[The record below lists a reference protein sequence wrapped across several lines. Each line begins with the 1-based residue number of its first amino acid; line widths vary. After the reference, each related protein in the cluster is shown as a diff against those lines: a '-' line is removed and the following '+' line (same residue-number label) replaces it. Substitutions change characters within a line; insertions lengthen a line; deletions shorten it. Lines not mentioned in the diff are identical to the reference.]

1 MAFVVLLATLNKSGY
16 KGHLNSCTGLPVYPP
31 VEVYHD
37 KPGRE
42 KCLQTD
48 VVTFG
53 LGEYFELS

>member
-16 KGHLNSCTGLPVYPP
+16 KDLLITCAGLPVYPP

-37 KPGRE
+37 EPGRE
-42 KCLQTD
+42 ECLQTD

-53 LGEYFELS
+53 